1 MRWIGRVELSVY
13 VTNSAKGHRAADA
26 VERLLRESDGGNA
39 GRRVFGAAGAAASH
53 YQDGALKGGA
63 DQAYVSAWRDACETT
78 GESLSRWARSREDAC
93 LVESVRLKPGKDVS
107 FVGDPD
113 FHGVDPHWGVDH
125 VLIVGSAVFYIDS
138 RPWSKRAAYKWVD
151 GVLMSGK
158 DEADEPMP
166 FVVANAEAFGGVMP
180 DDYVRTQIVHC
191 PSEKFSVV
199 AHERAWFEAPVQVC
213 DSDRFIKR
221 VTMLV
226 DEQLSEYQKGFLDAA
241 VVAKYAVRATK
252 PYDKFAK
259 LRMKL

>member
-26 VERLLRESDGGNA
+26 VERLLRESDGGNG

-53 YQDGALKGGA
+53 YQGGALKAGA
-63 DQAYVSAWRDACETT
+63 DQTYVSAWRGACEET
-78 GESLSRWARSREDAC
+78 GEALSKWVRSREDAC
-93 LVESVRLKPGKDVS
+93 LVESVRLKPGVDVS
-107 FVGDPD
+107 FAGDSD
-113 FHGVDPHWGVDH
+113 FYGVDPHWGVDH

-138 RPWSKRAAYKWVD
+138 RPWGKRAAYKWVD
-151 GVLMSGK
+151 GTLMAGK
-158 DEADEPMP
+158 DEAEEPMP
-166 FVVANAEAFGGVMP
+166 FVVENAESFGSVMP

-191 PSEKFSVV
+191 PSGKFSVV
-199 AHERAWFEAPVQVC
+199 AYELAWFEAPVQVC
-213 DSDRFIKR
+213 DSERFIKR

-259 LRMKL
+259 LRRGL